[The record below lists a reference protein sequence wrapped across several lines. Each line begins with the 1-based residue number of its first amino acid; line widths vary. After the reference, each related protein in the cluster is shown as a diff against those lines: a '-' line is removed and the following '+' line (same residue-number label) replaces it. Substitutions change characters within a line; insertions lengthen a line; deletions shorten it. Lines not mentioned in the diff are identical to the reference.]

1 MRVFFSIVFLVAVAG
16 ALTMLGR
23 GPSDESPQAGQFDR
37 YFPTPSA
44 AVKTTADLLKTENWS
59 ELATY
64 YDLTGTV
71 LDRTDL
77 TKEGFFIETD
87 AIEEALSEELE
98 AYKQPFSPGFEFQ
111 SARSLGNDII
121 EVTVITE
128 IIGDDDTVQ
137 QGLDTF
143 LLKAHPEGYQL
154 LPKED

>member
-1 MRVFFSIVFLVAVAG
+1 MRVFFSLVFLVAVAG
-16 ALTMLGR
+16 ALTMLAR
-23 GPSDESPQAGQFDR
+23 GPVSGGRQPGQFDR

-44 AVKTTADLLKTENWS
+44 AVNTTADLLKSKNWT

-71 LDRTDL
+71 FDRQDL
-77 TKEGFFIETD
+77 TQESFFIESE
-87 AIEEALSEELE
+87 AIEAALSEELE
-98 AYKQPFSPGFEFQ
+98 AYKQPFAPDFRFQ
-111 SARSLGNDII
+111 SARNLGNDII

-128 IIGDDDTVQ
+128 IPGEDGTIR

-154 LPKED
+154 LPKDD

>member
-1 MRVFFSIVFLVAVAG
+1 MRVFFSLLFLVAVAG

-23 GPSDESPQAGQFDR
+23 GPLPDGPQPGQFDR

-44 AVKTTADLLKTENWS
+44 AVNTTADLLKSENWS

-64 YDLTGTV
+64 YDLSDSV
-71 LDRTDL
+71 FDRQDL
-77 TKEGFFIETD
+77 TKENFFIESG
-87 AIEEALSEELE
+87 IEEALSEELE
-98 AYKQPFSPGFEFQ
+98 AYKQPFAPGFRFQ
-111 SARSLGNDII
+111 SARSLGNDVI

-128 IIGDDDTVQ
+128 IAGEDGAMR

-154 LPKED
+154 LPKDE